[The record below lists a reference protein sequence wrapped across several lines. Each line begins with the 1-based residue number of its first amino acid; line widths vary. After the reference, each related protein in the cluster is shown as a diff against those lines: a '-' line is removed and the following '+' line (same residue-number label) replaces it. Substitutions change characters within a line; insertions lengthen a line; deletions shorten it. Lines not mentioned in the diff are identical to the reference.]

1 MAESNRVA
9 DDLTRLIDTANAPIF
24 GIDTEGKV
32 TEWNAK
38 AASLLGCSKEEAM
51 GKSLVQRFITEE
63 FKVSVDE
70 VLSAALAG
78 RETANFEFPMF
89 TKSGARLDILLNAT
103 TRRGPSGDV
112 IGVIGVG
119 QDITQ
124 IREITKEQERVADD
138 LSRLIE
144 SANAPIFGVDLN
156 GLVTEWNRKAAEISG
171 FTKEETMG
179 RSLVQNFI
187 QPENR
192 RSVSDVLNNA
202 INGKE
207 TANFEFVLMS
217 KHGQKFTVLLNAT
230 TRRDGKGNV
239 TGVVGVGQ
247 DITELNK
254 VGEKFTVLLNA
265 TTRRDGKGNITGVV
279 GVGQDI
285 TELNKV
291 LAQSKLVADDDG
303 SVQEGCGRF
312 DQID

>member
-1 MAESNRVA
+1 MQPHAVMAKA
-9 DDLTRLIDTANAPIF
+9 MTRLIDTANAPIF
-24 GIDTEGKV
+24 GV
-32 TEWNAK
+32 
-38 AASLLGCSKEEAM
+38 EAM
-51 GKSLVQRFITEE
+51 GQFLVQRFITEE

-70 VLSAALAG
+70 VLSAALVG

-89 TKSGARLDILLNAT
+89 TSTGARLDILLNAT
-103 TRRGPSGDV
+103 TRRGPKGEV

-119 QDITQ
+119 QDITR

-202 INGKE
+202 LNGKE

-217 KHGQKFTVLLNAT
+217 KH
-230 TRRDGKGNV
+230 
-239 TGVVGVGQ
+239 
-247 DITELNK
+247 
-254 VGEKFTVLLNA
+254 GEKFTVLLNA

-291 LAQSKLVADDDG
+291 LAQSKLVADDLT
-303 SVQEGCGRF
+303 RL
-312 DQID
+312 IDTANAPIFG

>member
-1 MAESNRVA
+1 MPLLDVVPVEMLSVLLASGRTSRRSARSQRSRSAWREITSEQERVA
-9 DDLTRLIDTANAPIF
+9 DDLSRLID
-24 GIDTEGKV
+24 
-32 TEWNAK
+32 
-38 AASLLGCSKEEAM
+38 
-51 GKSLVQRFITEE
+51 
-63 FKVSVDE
+63 
-70 VLSAALAG
+70 
-78 RETANFEFPMF
+78 
-89 TKSGARLDILLNAT
+89 
-103 TRRGPSGDV
+103 
-112 IGVIGVG
+112 
-119 QDITQ
+119 
-124 IREITKEQERVADD
+124 DD